1 MRLTLSLGIVLL
13 LFVPSLASAHY
24 SHGVG
29 DAFAL
34 VRAQGEE
41 GPTLQE
47 AGLFLVAEVPEGYL
61 AFVGTHE
68 LNHLRGVGHSVE
80 VLVAKDD
87 NSQAYFIAYD
97 SENEHGHHLADPP
110 PASDTLYQGEHYRV
124 MALPLAEADE
134 IQSCVLEIQRIHRR
148 PLSFPRRPW
157 TEKPAA
163 ERDRATDPDIVAALA
178 DITQPPLE
186 AQVQHLENYGTRHS
200 EYSAGNQASIW
211 IRDQF
216 LSYGYTDVT
225 FHDYNSW
232 NDNVVCV
239 KPGAVFPDEV
249 VVIGGHYDTIA
260 YPASNAPGAD
270 DNASG
275 TVAVME
281 AARVLKD
288 IDFERTLI
296 FIAFSGEEEGLV
308 GADAWAADA
317 AAADMD
323 IIGMLNLDMICYL
336 DGGDTEDLDIIFNS
350 SSEPFADLAFA
361 AITDYVPDLA
371 AVEGYL
377 VGGSSDHAAF
387 WNNGFRAIFFFE
399 DSGNYSP
406 YLHTANDLIGISANN
421 FPFMLKNVRA
431 ATATVAELARP
442 FHVSI
447 GHSALEH
454 SEGMGPF
461 DVLAEIRAA
470 EPLDPSSLELQYRSN
485 GGPLY
490 TLALTPTGQDDEYS
504 AQIPAQA
511 PGTLVEYYL
520 SAADMSGFSTASP
533 DGAPA
538 DMHAFRTGVNLVL
551 VDDAEADLGW
561 TLGAPG
567 DDASTGHWIRANPVG
582 TNYQPE
588 DDHSADP
595 GTICFVTGNA
605 DPGDSAG
612 TNDVDDG
619 HTTLISPIFDL
630 AEATWAS
637 ISYWRWYTDGTNQD
651 DTFRVEISNNA
662 GGSWSELEA
671 LTDGAYPWV
680 KAEFEDLGSRIA
692 LTDQM
697 QLRFIAEDIGSGSL
711 VEALIDDLRIVA
723 TGSDLT
729 AVDTAPVL
737 EARLEAYPNPF
748 NPKTTLRMSLSQ
760 AGLADVVIYDAEG
773 AQVATPFSG
782 AAAAGELQLSWDASG
797 LPSGLYF
804 ARLSVDNR
812 LMDSQ
817 KLVLLK

>member
-13 LFVPSLASAHY
+13 LLVPTLASAHY
-24 SHGVG
+24 NHGVG

-34 VRAQGEE
+34 VRTQGEE
-41 GPTLQE
+41 GPTLQA

-61 AFVGTHE
+61 AFVDPHE

-80 VLVAKDD
+80 VLVARDD
-87 NSQAYFIAYD
+87 NSLAYFIAFD
-97 SENEHGHHLADPP
+97 SESDHGHRLADPP
-110 PASDTLYQGEHYRV
+110 LASDTLYHGEHYRV
-124 MALPLAEADE
+124 MALPLAQADE

-157 TEKPAA
+157 ADKPAA
-163 ERDRATDPDIVAALA
+163 ERDRATDPAIVTALA

-186 AQVQHLENYGTRHS
+186 TQVQHLEDYGTRHS

-216 LSYGYTDVT
+216 LSFGYSDVT

-249 VVIGGHYDTIA
+249 VVIGAHYDTIA
-260 YPASNAPGAD
+260 YPASVAPGAD

-275 TVAVME
+275 TVAVLE

-288 IDFERTLI
+288 VEFERTLI

-308 GADAWAADA
+308 GADAWSADA
-317 AAADMD
+317 AAADMN

-336 DGGDTEDLDIIFNS
+336 AGGDTEDLDIITNS
-350 SSEPFADLAFA
+350 ASQPFADLAYA
-361 AITDYVPDLA
+361 TIADYVPDLT

-377 VGGSSDHAAF
+377 TGGSSDHAAF
-387 WNNGFRAIFFFE
+387 WGNGYRAIFFFE

-447 GHSALEH
+447 AHSALEH
-454 SEGMGPF
+454 SEGTGPF
-461 DVLAEIRAA
+461 EVLAEIRSA
-470 EPLDPSSLELQYRSN
+470 EPLDLSSLELQYRSG
-485 GGPLY
+485 GGPLN
-490 TLALTPTGQDDEYS
+490 TLALTPTGQADEYG

-511 PGTLVEYYL
+511 PGTLVEYFL
-520 SAADMSGFSTASP
+520 SAADMSGYSTSNP
-533 DGAPA
+533 VGAPV
-538 DMHAFRTGVNLVL
+538 DLHAFRTGVSLVL
-551 VDDAEADLGW
+551 VEDCEADLGW

-567 DDASTGHWIRANPVG
+567 DNASTGIWIRADPVG
-582 TNYQPE
+582 TSYQPE

-605 DPGDSAG
+605 NPGDSAG
-612 TNDVDDG
+612 ANDVDDG

-630 AEATWAS
+630 DEASWAS
-637 ISYWRWYTDGTNQD
+637 ISYWRWYTDGTNND
-651 DTFRVEISNNA
+651 DTFRVDISNDA
-662 GGSWSELEA
+662 GGSWSELETVTA
-671 LTDGAYPWV
+671 SAYPWMKV
-680 KAEFEDLGSRIA
+680 EFEDLGSRIT

-723 TGSDLT
+723 TGGDLT
-729 AVDTAPVL
+729 AVETTPAL
-737 EARLEAYPNPF
+737 AARLDAYPNPF

-760 AGLADVVIYDAEG
+760 AGLAELKVYDASG
-773 AQVATPFSG
+773 AQVAMPFSG
-782 AAAAGELQLSWDASG
+782 AATAGELQLSWDASA

-804 ARLSVDNR
+804 ARLSVDGN